1 MNDQQ
6 IKENN
11 SEAGAKIFMPLTRQ
25 GGFGYV
31 GGMNIPTC
39 IVQMVKNK
47 DLFVG
52 KVRGD
57 LNASDK
63 SRQGKMDVDDSK
75 VT

>member
-1 MNDQQ
+1 MDDKQ
-6 IKENN
+6 IKENSN
-11 SEAGAKIFMPLTRQ
+11 EAGAKIFMPLTRK

-31 GGMNIPTC
+31 GGMNIATC

-52 KVRGD
+52 KSRGD